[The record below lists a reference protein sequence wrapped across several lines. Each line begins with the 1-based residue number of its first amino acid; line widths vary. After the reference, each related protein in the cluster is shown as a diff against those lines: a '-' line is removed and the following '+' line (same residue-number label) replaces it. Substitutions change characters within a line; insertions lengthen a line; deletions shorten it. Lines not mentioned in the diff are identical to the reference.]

1 MVVFAEFQE
10 FDYVRDFEG
19 SVNEEVVGE
28 DEHEEVFEDFGGGI
42 DFVLGS
48 VLEGEEIFEVFA
60 VEGEEEFGAAD
71 GLPFDG
77 ELNI

>member
-1 MVVFAEFQE
+1 M
-10 FDYVRDFEG
+10 
-19 SVNEEVVGE
+19 
-28 DEHEEVFEDFGGGI
+28 FEDFGGGI
-42 DFVLGS
+42 DFVRGS

-77 ELNI
+77 ELHIKRHVALENIQGSLPFSSVPFL